1 MSITIR
7 SAQTISNGVTLRGN
21 NTQVIPVSN
30 LPMLFELDA
39 SIYASGTTLLDIS
52 GNDHHATIAGSPAWD
67 SEAGGCFIFDGNASK
82 HITIPGSEGGWGLAG
97 TAPNATFS
105 VWAKISQ
112 SGFYQHIA
120 GWRGGLDFWFLI
132 LNDEVTTEARLDT
145 GVPYD
150 IGIDYTPYFN
160 NWILTTFVADSA
172 LAQTRLYING
182 ILVGNYDSIT
192 GNFSSA
198 GSEFRLACDPGNSF
212 AMSGRIGGAA
222 AYSKAL
228 TNGEVFSEFNR
239 TKTRYGV

>member
-21 NTQVIPVSN
+21 DTQVIPVSN

-67 SEAGGCFIFDGNASK
+67 SEAGGCFIFDQNDSK
-82 HITIPGSEGGWGLAG
+82 YITIPGSEGGWGLAG

-105 VWAKISQ
+105 VWAKVTSNSIL
-112 SGFYQHIA
+112 QHIA

-132 LNDEVTTEARLDT
+132 YSSQTEARLDT
-145 GVPYD
+145 GAVYD
-150 IGIDYTPYFN
+150 LTVDYTPYFN
-160 NWILTTFVADSA
+160 NWALTTFVADST
-172 LAQTRLYING
+172 QTRLYING
-182 ILVGNYDSIT
+182 ILVANRGDIT

-198 GSEFRLACDPGNSF
+198 GSEFRLGCDTGNGF

-222 AYSKAL
+222 AYSRAL
-228 TNGEVFSEFNR
+228 TNGEVFNEYNR
-239 TKTRYGV
+239 TKTRYGL